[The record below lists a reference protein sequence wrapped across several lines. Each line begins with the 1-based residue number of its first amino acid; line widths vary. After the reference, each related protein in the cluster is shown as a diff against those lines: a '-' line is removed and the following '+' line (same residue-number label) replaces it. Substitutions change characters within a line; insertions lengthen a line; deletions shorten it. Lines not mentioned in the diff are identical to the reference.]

1 MKRES
6 PLRREMIIRFVLAAL
21 VPVVIFAVA
30 TQINM
35 RRNNEQYMEAQIQ
48 STLETANYGLDMVLD
63 KYSTILYDLCTDD
76 EILDIVQKIND
87 EEDTLDVNSSTLRHE
102 LSHICN
108 RNTGVEGIVISL
120 ACGETFFYDRL
131 SSSSTHSVWAK
142 DISVPEV
149 EKGEVYLG
157 GTKPVVVNGENAYM
171 FRIARNLVDY
181 RNIHEVLG
189 TVVLCVNE
197 KQLQEALDVGPE
209 TPMYLL
215 DGRIVISSPND
226 MLIGRNYE
234 TFIDTKNNIYTR
246 ITNATCG
253 LTILS
258 EQQRDIYTSLMH
270 GQRLLLMV
278 VAILSVIAAVL
289 LTYSYTRSYLNV
301 VDEYVEVMNRVQEG
315 DLSARAGTDAR
326 IPLEMQRIGHGFN
339 VMVQHISE
347 LIDQVKQ
354 ASMEQRNAE
363 LSALEAQI
371 DPHFL
376 YNILDVI
383 NWKAIENEQYDIS
396 EMLGALAD
404 ILRYSVKNAGSTA
417 TLKAEMEWLEQY
429 LLLQSAKLGKTPE
442 LLIEIPEEL
451 MEVKIHKL
459 LLQPFVE
466 NTMKYAFTEKEDQCV
481 IEIRAKMMEGQ
492 LHISIEDSGKG
503 IEPEMLTKLNNENAD
518 MGAHMGIAN
527 VRKRLKLYY
536 GEEAEVYF
544 ESIPDNYTRVHLFIP
559 VKEEDYAD
567 CCGRGR
573 STDQG
578 GYGEDPQ

>member
-1 MKRES
+1 
-6 PLRREMIIRFVLAAL
+6 
-21 VPVVIFAVA
+21 
-30 TQINM
+30 M
-35 RRNNEQYMEAQIQ
+35 R
-48 STLETANYGLDMVLD
+48 
-63 KYSTILYDLCTDD
+63 
-76 EILDIVQKIND
+76 
-87 EEDTLDVNSSTLRHE
+87 
-102 LSHICN
+102 
-108 RNTGVEGIVISL
+108 
-120 ACGETFFYDRL
+120 
-131 SSSSTHSVWAK
+131 
-142 DISVPEV
+142 
-149 EKGEVYLG
+149 
-157 GTKPVVVNGENAYM
+157 
-171 FRIARNLVDY
+171 
-181 RNIHEVLG
+181 
-189 TVVLCVNE
+189 
-197 KQLQEALDVGPE
+197 
-209 TPMYLL
+209 
-215 DGRIVISSPND
+215 
-226 MLIGRNYE
+226 
-234 TFIDTKNNIYTR
+234 
-246 ITNATCG
+246 
-253 LTILS
+253 

-404 ILRYSVKNAGSTA
+404 ILRYSVKNAGNTA

-503 IEPEMLTKLNNENAD
+503 IEPEMLAKLNNENAD

-527 VRKRLKLYY
+527 VRL
-536 GEEAEVYF
+536 
-544 ESIPDNYTRVHLFIP
+544 
-559 VKEEDYAD
+559 
-567 CCGRGR
+567 
-573 STDQG
+573 
-578 GYGEDPQ
+578 